1 MPLTKLQFRPGIN
14 KETTSYSNEG
24 GWYECDKVRFRFGVP
39 EKIGGWERFSKFN
52 FLGTCRTLMNWTAL
66 DGTNFIGAGTHLKYY
81 INEGGGYYDVTPIR
95 NTTAAGEISFAAAAN
110 TLSANILST
119 DTTIPLTSSSGF
131 PTSGIIQ
138 INSETIEYVGVSGN
152 NLTNCVRGFNG
163 TTAAAHTASDAV
175 DCATVTVSDTNHGA
189 NQYDFVTYSGAV
201 SLGSQA
207 TADVL
212 NQEYQIVSLID
223 ENSYLIDLR
232 TVSTIGSITTTTG
245 LDPTY
250 VFADSSDTGSGGGSI
265 VGAYQVNTG
274 QDTVTFG
281 TGWGAGTWGRGTW
294 GSAAAVSAANRS
306 LRTWSH
312 DNFGEDLIINPR
324 DGGIYYWDRSNG
336 TSTRAVDISSA
347 AFGTTFSPP
356 VVAKQVLVS
365 DRDKHVIAFGT
376 NPEGDNTQDP
386 LLIRFCDQ
394 GNIRDWET
402 TVTNT
407 AGDLKLGTG
416 SEIVAAVETRQ
427 QILVF
432 TDVSVHAM
440 QYLGPPY
447 TFGINIISD
456 NVSIR
461 GPLTAVNVEDT
472 VYWMGQDEFYMFN
485 GAVNRLACTVRDYV
499 FSDFNSDQAGKAFAA
514 ANAAFGEIWW
524 FYPSASSTDNDR
536 YVVFNYQQNIWY
548 YGNLGRSAWM
558 DRSSA
563 EANPIAA
570 STDHYLYNHELGFND
585 GSTVPASAISA
596 YIESSQVTMGEGDNF
611 VLLRRLIPDVT
622 FRSSTDSPELTMTL
636 KARRFPGAN
645 YSSSD
650 ASTVSQTA
658 TVPIEQFTDQAHVRL
673 RGRSFALRV
682 ESTDT
687 DTTWR
692 LGTPRVDIRPDGR
705 R

>member
-1 MPLTKLQFRPGIN
+1 
-14 KETTSYSNEG
+14 
-24 GWYECDKVRFRFGVP
+24 
-39 EKIGGWERFSKFN
+39 
-52 FLGTCRTLMNWTAL
+52 
-66 DGTNFIGAGTHLKYY
+66 
-81 INEGGGYYDVTPIR
+81 
-95 NTTAAGEISFAAAAN
+95 
-110 TLSANILST
+110 
-119 DTTIPLTSSSGF
+119 
-131 PTSGIIQ
+131 
-138 INSETIEYVGVSGN
+138 
-152 NLTNCVRGFNG
+152 
-163 TTAAAHTASDAV
+163 
-175 DCATVTVSDTNHGA
+175 
-189 NQYDFVTYSGAV
+189 
-201 SLGSQA
+201 
-207 TADVL
+207 
-212 NQEYQIVSLID
+212 
-223 ENSYLIDLR
+223 LR

-456 NVSIR
+456 NVTIR

-485 GAVNRLACTVRDYV
+485 GVVNRLACTVRDYV
-499 FSDFNSDQAGKAFAA
+499 FSDFNSDQAGKAFGAV
-514 ANAAFGEIWW
+514 NAAFGEIWW

-563 EANPIAA
+563 EANPVAA

-658 TVPIEQFTDQAHVRL
+658 TVPIEQFTEQAHVRL

>member
-281 TGWGAGTWGRGTW
+281 TGWGAGTWSRGTW

-324 DGGIYYWDRSNG
+324 DGGIYYWDRSDG

-356 VVAKQVLVS
+356 VVAKQVMVS

-456 NVSIR
+456 NVTIR

-472 VYWMGQDEFYMFN
+472 VYWMGQDEFYVFN
-485 GAVNRLACTVRDYV
+485 GAVNRLSCTVRDYV

-563 EANPIAA
+563 EANPVAA

-585 GSTVPASAISA
+585 GSTVPASPITA
-596 YIESSQVTMGEGDNF
+596 YIESSQVTIGEGDNF
-611 VLLRRLIPDVT
+611 VLLRRIIPDVT

-658 TVPIEQFTDQAHVRL
+658 TVPIEQFTEQAHVRL

-682 ESTDT
+682 ESTDA

-692 LGTPRVDIRPDGR
+692 LGTPRVDLRLDGR

>member
-356 VVAKQVLVS
+356 VVAKQVIVS

-456 NVSIR
+456 NVTIR

-472 VYWMGQDEFYMFN
+472 VYWMGQDEFYVFN
-485 GAVNRLACTVRDYV
+485 GAVNRLSCTVRDYV

-563 EANPIAA
+563 EANPVAA

-585 GSTVPASAISA
+585 GSTVPASPITA
-596 YIESSQVTMGEGDNF
+596 YIESSQVTIGEGDNF
-611 VLLRRLIPDVT
+611 VLLRRIIPDVT

-658 TVPIEQFTDQAHVRL
+658 TVPIEQFTEQAHVRL

-682 ESTDT
+682 ESTDA

-692 LGTPRVDIRPDGR
+692 LGTPRVDLRLDGR

>member
-163 TTAAAHTASDAV
+163 TTAAAHTALDAV

-356 VVAKQVLVS
+356 VVAKQVMVS

-456 NVSIR
+456 NVTIR

-472 VYWMGQDEFYMFN
+472 VYWMGQDEFYVFN
-485 GAVNRLACTVRDYV
+485 GAVNRLSCTVRDYV

-563 EANPIAA
+563 EANPVAA

-658 TVPIEQFTDQAHVRL
+658 TVPIEQFTEQAHVRL

-682 ESTDT
+682 ESTDA

-692 LGTPRVDIRPDGR
+692 LGTPRVDLRLDGR

>member
-223 ENSYLIDLR
+223 ENSYLIDFR

-356 VVAKQVLVS
+356 VVAKQVMVS

-456 NVSIR
+456 NVTIR

-563 EANPIAA
+563 EANPVAA

-585 GSTVPASAISA
+585 GSTVPASPITA
-596 YIESSQVTMGEGDNF
+596 YIESSQVTIGEGDNF
-611 VLLRRLIPDVT
+611 VLLRRIIPDVT

-658 TVPIEQFTDQAHVRL
+658 TVPIEQFTEQAHVRL

-682 ESTDT
+682 ESTDA

-692 LGTPRVDIRPDGR
+692 LGTPRVDLRLDGR

>member
-1 MPLTKLQFRPGIN
+1 
-14 KETTSYSNEG
+14 
-24 GWYECDKVRFRFGVP
+24 
-39 EKIGGWERFSKFN
+39 
-52 FLGTCRTLMNWTAL
+52 
-66 DGTNFIGAGTHLKYY
+66 
-81 INEGGGYYDVTPIR
+81 
-95 NTTAAGEISFAAAAN
+95 
-110 TLSANILST
+110 
-119 DTTIPLTSSSGF
+119 
-131 PTSGIIQ
+131 
-138 INSETIEYVGVSGN
+138 
-152 NLTNCVRGFNG
+152 
-163 TTAAAHTASDAV
+163 
-175 DCATVTVSDTNHGA
+175 
-189 NQYDFVTYSGAV
+189 
-201 SLGSQA
+201 
-207 TADVL
+207 
-212 NQEYQIVSLID
+212 
-223 ENSYLIDLR
+223 
-232 TVSTIGSITTTTG
+232 
-245 LDPTY
+245 
-250 VFADSSDTGSGGGSI
+250 
-265 VGAYQVNTG
+265 
-274 QDTVTFG
+274 
-281 TGWGAGTWGRGTW
+281 
-294 GSAAAVSAANRS
+294 
-306 LRTWSH
+306 
-312 DNFGEDLIINPR
+312 
-324 DGGIYYWDRSNG
+324 
-336 TSTRAVDISSA
+336 
-347 AFGTTFSPP
+347 
-356 VVAKQVLVS
+356 
-365 DRDKHVIAFGT
+365 
-376 NPEGDNTQDP
+376 
-386 LLIRFCDQ
+386 
-394 GNIRDWET
+394 
-402 TVTNT
+402 
-407 AGDLKLGTG
+407 
-416 SEIVAAVETRQ
+416 
-427 QILVF
+427 
-432 TDVSVHAM
+432 M

-456 NVSIR
+456 NVTIR

>member
-456 NVSIR
+456 NVTIR

-472 VYWMGQDEFYMFN
+472 VYWMGQDEFYVFN
-485 GAVNRLACTVRDYV
+485 GAVNRLSCTVRDYV

-563 EANPIAA
+563 EANPVAA

-585 GSTVPASAISA
+585 GSTVPASPITA
-596 YIESSQVTMGEGDNF
+596 YIESSQVTIGEGDNF
-611 VLLRRLIPDVT
+611 VLLRRIIPDVT

-658 TVPIEQFTDQAHVRL
+658 TVPIEQFTEQAHVRL

-682 ESTDT
+682 ESTDA

-692 LGTPRVDIRPDGR
+692 LGTPRVDLRLDGR

>member
-39 EKIGGWERFSKFN
+39 EKIGGWEKFSKFN
-52 FLGTCRTLMNWTAL
+52 FLGTCRALMNWTAL

-456 NVSIR
+456 NVTIR

-499 FSDFNSDQAGKAFAA
+499 FSDFNSDQAGKAFGAV
-514 ANAAFGEIWW
+514 NAAFGEIWW

-563 EANPIAA
+563 EANPVAA

-658 TVPIEQFTDQAHVRL
+658 TVPIEQFTEQAHVRL